1 MNVLQRRMF
10 ANGGPSDQPLQAYSQ
25 LIASYAEK
33 GLSVDEALV
42 ELGDPTFPRAEVEK
56 IYAGLGYSIDPSITD
71 YQIIPQ
77 NPAGIVFGQPD
88 LDRSLD
94 LTDVGTAPESLQL
107 DFDTPE
113 VSPINIPKVVRTTT
127 GDLGPNEIE
136 LDNGRRI
143 DFSNDIDNI
152 NKGGYKSSYFL
163 LFNSPDVKRGTNVD
177 IALNNF
183 VRANEPGLSRLGN
196 LESIEERRGTAMG
209 PMDFTQGGLGAL
221 NLVVDTLREGAEKIA
236 PPLADFFAGKSAAE
250 DVRDY
255 FEGDYLSEGF
265 FGRSGFSKEA
275 VDDVFLRDFA
285 SEISE
290 LNNLPK
296 TETILETEDGS
307 KIDITPELSGVNA
320 LDVIDETKDLI
331 AEDEK
336 QREADRIAEETKQDE
351 QLPDEDI
358 KKIPEVTYTFDANL
372 AKEIAETPSLFQ
384 TDAFRRFIRNVGTG
398 LVKTGQIGSG
408 LAAGSVLAA
417 EEEKAIE
424 DTKREAL
431 LEAIKEGD
439 KGPDY
444 KEAKSD
450 VDVNTEISKNANLY
464 NNTYNAILDLNYTI
478 DQVKKNPDAV
488 TGPRGAI
495 NRLYDQAAGAVG
507 GKRKFEELSPA
518 SKVDL
523 ITRLLSNEQVKEIL
537 GESGRTISN
546 VDREIVAQIFGTPGL
561 LTTAGALETAL
572 VRSRERLIEKLGNY
586 KNSITSNLD
595 YFRQLNKT
603 SALLQDSNNI
613 DVFSKILTT
622 DISNLRSIIRSPGS
636 TDEYLQ
642 TNPLAID
649 LYPTT

>member
-351 QLPDEDI
+351 QLPDEDV

-384 TDAFRRFIRNVGTG
+384 TDAFKRFIRNVGTG

-417 EEEKAIE
+417 EEERKIE
-424 DTKREAL
+424 EEKREAL
-431 LEAIKEGD
+431 LEAIKNQKDSGLDSSILKMLPEQDAELALTIKEFEG
-439 KGPDY
+439 GQSSISFLE
-444 KEAKSD
+444 EAIK
-450 VDVNTEISKNANLY
+450 V
-464 NNTYNAILDLNYTI
+464 
-478 DQVKKNPDAV
+478 
-488 TGPRGAI
+488 
-495 NRLYDQAAGAVG
+495 
-507 GKRKFEELSPA
+507 FEESLETGRSPTSFRGVIDKYGDQLQAFFGTQEEWDRLSPA
-518 SKVDL
+518 TKIDRL
-523 ITRLLSNEQVKEIL
+523 IEVVRQKNLQAIL
-537 GESGRTISN
+537 GESGRTISDR
-546 VDREIVAQIFGTPGL
+546 DREIVLSVFGDISAGTPPKVAVKKLKESLAGL
-561 LTTAGALETAL
+561 
-572 VRSRERLIEKLGNY
+572 RSSQREKQSIVLAKQTFLLSPEFQGRGQLFLAPRIEVINKVLNTDI
-586 KNSITSNLD
+586 NAPVSIDNVQTLSNL
-595 YFRQLNKT
+595 
-603 SALLQDSNNI
+603 
-613 DVFSKILTT
+613 
-622 DISNLRSIIRSPGS
+622 
-636 TDEYLQ
+636 
-642 TNPLAID
+642 ID
-649 LYPTT
+649 LYPSN

>member
-113 VSPINIPKVVRTTT
+113 ITPMIIPQVVRTTT
-127 GDLGPNEIE
+127 DDLGPNEIE
-136 LDNGRRI
+136 LDSGRRI

-177 IALNNF
+177 IALNKF

-209 PMDFTQGGLGAL
+209 PMDLTQGGLGAL

-236 PPLADFFAGKSAAE
+236 PPLVDFFAGKSAAE

-351 QLPDEDI
+351 QLPDEDV

-372 AKEIAETPSLFQ
+372 AKEISKTPSLFQ

-417 EEEKAIE
+417 EEERKIE
-424 DTKREAL
+424 EEKRKAL
-431 LEAIKEGD
+431 LEAIKNQKDSGLDSSILKMLPEQDAELALTIKEFEG
-439 KGPDY
+439 GQSSISFLE
-444 KEAKSD
+444 EAIK
-450 VDVNTEISKNANLY
+450 V
-464 NNTYNAILDLNYTI
+464 
-478 DQVKKNPDAV
+478 
-488 TGPRGAI
+488 
-495 NRLYDQAAGAVG
+495 
-507 GKRKFEELSPA
+507 FEESLETERSPTSFRGVIDKYGDQLQAFFGTQEEWDRLSPA
-518 SKVDL
+518 TKIDRL
-523 ITRLLSNEQVKEIL
+523 IEVVRQKNLQAIL
-537 GESGRTISN
+537 GESGRTISDR
-546 VDREIVAQIFGTPGL
+546 DREIVLSVFGDISAGTPPEVAIKKLRESLAGL
-561 LTTAGALETAL
+561 
-572 VRSRERLIEKLGNY
+572 RSSQREKQSIVLAKQTFLLSPEFQGRGQLFLAPRIEVINKILNTDI
-586 KNSITSNLD
+586 NAPVSIDNVQSLSNL
-595 YFRQLNKT
+595 
-603 SALLQDSNNI
+603 
-613 DVFSKILTT
+613 
-622 DISNLRSIIRSPGS
+622 
-636 TDEYLQ
+636 
-642 TNPLAID
+642 ID
-649 LYPTT
+649 LYPSN